1 MSLFCCCFQGNY
13 KFRCPALVEG
23 TKQCNKEWSYQ
34 EVRRLADLTV
44 EEMQHFEE
52 SMARLALADHC
63 EVQPVSD
70 LWLLL

>member
-1 MSLFCCCFQGNY
+1 M
-13 KFRCPALVEG
+13 EG
-23 TKQCNKEWSYQ
+23 TKQCNTEWSYQ

-63 EVQPVSD
+63 EVQEVSEPVIYVLICFSF
-70 LWLLL
+70 LMLTPS